1 LESNLIVS
9 SDAFIPAKKSLED
22 IKGIV
27 FNIQRFSIQD
37 GPGIRTTV
45 FLKGCPLHC
54 AWCSNPE
61 SQNFKPEIVHRDS
74 LCNKCGLCIDV
85 CPEKAISIRDKGLS
99 IDRNVCTNCG
109 DCTEVCLPGALKILG
124 QKMSAGEVFL
134 EIKKDTDFFW
144 NSGGGVTASGGEPLV
159 QPDFVA
165 ALFKLCQ
172 DNGIDT
178 CIETC
183 GYASAEALEKVLP
196 YTSLFLYDV
205 KIRNGKS
212 HREWTGASNKQILK
226 NLEMT
231 LASGVPV
238 TIRVP
243 LIPGI
248 NDSDQE
254 LKEIA
259 RIAMDSLKK
268 PGKVELLPYHKFG
281 MGKYQQLD
289 REYEL
294 TELTTQEAPELE
306 KMKGLLESFGLECE
320 VVL

>member
-1 LESNLIVS
+1 LIVS
-9 SDAFIPAKKSLED
+9 PNDLVPADKSLED
-22 IKGIV
+22 TKGIV

-61 SQNFKPEIVHRDS
+61 SQNFRPEIVHRDT
-74 LCNKCGLCIDV
+74 LCTKCDLCIDV
-85 CPEKAISIRDKGLS
+85 CPENAISVRDKGVS
-99 IDRNVCTNCG
+99 IDRKICTNCG
-109 DCTEVCLPGALKILG
+109 DCLSVCLPGALKILG
-124 QKMSAGEVFL
+124 QTMSAGEVFQ
-134 EIKKDTDFFW
+134 EIKKDADFFW
-144 NSGGGVTASGGEPLV
+144 NSGGGVTASGGEPLA

-172 DNGIDT
+172 ENGIDT

-183 GYASAEALEKVLP
+183 GHASAGALEKVLP
-196 YTSLFLYDV
+196 YTSLVLFDV
-205 KIRNGKS
+205 KMGDGKS
-212 HREWTGASNKQILK
+212 HQKWTGVSNEEILL
-226 NLEMT
+226 NLKRAI
-231 LASGVPV
+231 ASGVPV

-243 LIPGI
+243 LIPSI
-248 NDSDQE
+248 NDSEQE
-254 LKEIA
+254 LKKIA
-259 RIAMDSLKK
+259 HIAADLLKK
-268 PGKVELLPYHKFG
+268 PGKVELLPYHRFG

-294 TELTTQEAPELE
+294 TELTTQTAPALE
-306 KMKGLLESFGLECE
+306 KMKKLFESFGLECE